1 MKIRLPRF
9 NFKTIFRYILL
20 LISTSIIFTFI
31 AVSFPQTE
39 KIIDT
44 QRFDLKLLDKE
55 LTAKQYILD
64 LTFQPEQI
72 VNKWKLVNQTKDT
85 IYNRLTKF
93 GVEYTRIEYKDT
105 EENKGQL
112 IVSVYTTKDQSTIQS
127 ILSQRGEIKLV
138 VKKEEANFENEE
150 DPYARYLETNYND
163 SGLTRNDF
171 RTIFVTQLKTTAGDE
186 AYFGIFKP
194 WMWNTKKYDDFLKN
208 NSGKEG
214 GMSIDGFVT
223 PTTIPVYQ
231 GVSANQAKPI
241 FAIGI
246 ANDQS
251 VANNQDIILNSGVIP
266 LEYSYKEVS
275 DLEINNINFDLYRV
289 FGLVILA
296 SIIVTILLNM
306 SDIKVSNQSILSISL
321 IFMLY
326 VSYLKILSIPILS
339 LSLII
344 GAIFLVLMNL
354 IIENS
359 EDSIK
364 SYILLSLP
372 LIGLY
377 FSNLS
382 INAVLYP
389 TLIILVVLY
398 PAVKYVFDKYIE
410 LLLLTIKR

>member
-9 NFKTIFRYILL
+9 NIKTVFRYILL
-20 LISTSIIFTFI
+20 LFLTSVIFTAI
-31 AVSFPQTE
+31 AISFPQTE

-44 QRFDLKLLDKE
+44 QRFDIKLLDSK
-55 LTAKQYILD
+55 LTAKQYVID
-64 LTFQPEQI
+64 LTFQPEQ
-72 VNKWKLVNQTKDT
+72 VVDKWKLINQTKDT

-112 IVSVYTTKDQSTIQS
+112 LISVYTTKDHSTIQS

-138 VKKEEANFENEE
+138 VKKDDVSFDDEK
-150 DPYARYLETNYND
+150 DQYARYLETNYND

-171 RTIFVTQLKTTAGDE
+171 RTIFITQLKTTTGDK

-194 WMWNTKKYDDFLKN
+194 WIWNTKKYDDFLKN

-231 GVSANQAKPI
+231 GASANRAKPI

-246 ANDQS
+246 ANDQA
-251 VANNQDIILNSGVIP
+251 VANIQDIILNSGSIP
-266 LEYSYKEVS
+266 LEYSYKEVN
-275 DLEINNINFDLYRV
+275 DLKINSINFDLYRV

-296 SIIVTILLNM
+296 SIIVTILLKM
-306 SDIKVSNQSILSISL
+306 SDISVSNQSILTISL
-321 IFMLY
+321 IFILY
-326 VSYLKILSIPILS
+326 VAYIKILSIPTLS

-344 GAIFLVLMNL
+344 GIIFLVLINL

-359 EDSIK
+359 KDKTK

-377 FSNLS
+377 ISNLGVNGLV
-382 INAVLYP
+382 IPTLLILFALYP
-389 TLIILVVLY
+389 V
-398 PAVKYVFDKYIE
+398 VKYLFDKYIE